1 MGCGY
6 FRIRK
11 SGKRVD
17 MSKINLEQMQAASRR
32 RYGVDS
38 RRQRLA
44 EKLAAKERRERRR
57 AGLLGRAEMDIMA
70 SILAADLIAEDR
82 VKAAIG
88 QTPVLSPV
96 QPQKEANKPK
106 PLSNPALPLK
116 PENNNQTV
124 GRPPAVY
131 NNSTPYGIASELH
144 NQK

>member
-1 MGCGY
+1 
-6 FRIRK
+6 
-11 SGKRVD
+11 

-70 SILAADLIAEDR
+70 SILAADWIAEDR

-88 QTPVLSPV
+88 QNPILSPV

>member
-1 MGCGY
+1 
-6 FRIRK
+6 
-11 SGKRVD
+11 

-88 QTPVLSPV
+88 QNPVLSPV

-116 PENNNQTV
+116 PENNTQPV
-124 GRPPAVY
+124 GRPPARY
-131 NNSTPYGIASELH
+131 DNSTPYGIAAELH